1 MSVAGPRPVAGG
13 YAQSMIESGI
23 VPGLRAEQTITIAE
37 SDTAIAYGSGSVPVL
52 ATPRVIALCEAAAVA
67 AVAGHLA
74 DGMTTVGT
82 RIELDHL
89 VASPIGSNVVA
100 SATVVAVDGRR
111 STFDIRATM
120 GETIVARGVHT
131 RVTVQEEGFGQ

>member
-1 MSVAGPRPVAGG
+1 
-13 YAQSMIESGI
+13 MIESGI
-23 VPGLRAEQTITIAE
+23 VPGLRAERVITVTAA
-37 SDTAIAYGSGSVPVL
+37 DTAIAYGSGSVPVL

-67 AVAGHLA
+67 AVADHLP

-89 VASPIGSNVVA
+89 AASPIGSSVVA

-131 RVTVQEEGFGQ
+131 RATVQEEGFGQ

>member
-1 MSVAGPRPVAGG
+1 
-13 YAQSMIESGI
+13 MIESGI
-23 VPGLRAEQTITIAE
+23 VPGLRAEQTITVAD

-52 ATPRVIALCEAAAVA
+52 ATPRVIALCEAVAVA
-67 AVAGHLA
+67 AVADHLT

-89 VASPIGSNVVA
+89 VASPIGTTVAA

-111 STFDIRATM
+111 STFDVRATM
-120 GETIVARGVHT
+120 GEVIVARGVHT